1 MKSYMTRK
9 LANESFFL
17 RDTLICII
25 LSVGTINSSL
35 RLVNVLSVIVKE
47 QGWVHNARIN
57 I

>member
-1 MKSYMTRK
+1 MKSTTMKSYMARK

-35 RLVNVLSVIVKE
+35 RQVNVVSVVIKE
-47 QGWVHNARIN
+47 QG
-57 I
+57 